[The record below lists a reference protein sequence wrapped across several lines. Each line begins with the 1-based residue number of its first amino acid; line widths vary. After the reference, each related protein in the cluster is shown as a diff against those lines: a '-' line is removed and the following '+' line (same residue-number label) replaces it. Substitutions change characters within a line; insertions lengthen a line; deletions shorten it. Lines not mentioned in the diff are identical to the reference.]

1 MFAWLRL
8 NKCLTNSLAWLAVQ
22 TDCQALHLLSA
33 CGALTRC
40 EKYEKSVQF
49 LHVEYC
55 LAGKM
60 IKCFFTCASRRV
72 WTTFWMSGWKVVYWW
87 HCVSAF
93 YVRVCASA
101 YVSVSKSIHANV
113 VLNVNFWSVLFTL
126 VVSVEVPF
134 ACNIVRKCC
143 NQPHLLCLLASP
155 FYLHPLCPLFI
166 IKPQLSIWTLY
177 TLTFTQN

>member
-1 MFAWLRL
+1 MLPEGFGPPFEWVAERL
-8 NKCLTNSLAWLAVQ
+8 CTGGTV
-22 TDCQALHLLSA
+22 
-33 CGALTRC
+33 
-40 EKYEKSVQF
+40 F
-49 LHVEYC
+49 LHFMC
-55 LAGKM
+55 
-60 IKCFFTCASRRV
+60 
-72 WTTFWMSGWKVVYWW
+72 
-87 HCVSAF
+87 
-93 YVRVCASA
+93 VCASA

-177 TLTFTQN
+177 TLTFTQNLKWNFVKRIGGHLKTVACAKLPNTWKSL

>member
-1 MFAWLRL
+1 MWKTNAMWEVWKVSAVFACWILPRWENDKML
-8 NKCLTNSLAWLAVQ
+8 FHVCFQKGL
-22 TDCQALHLLSA
+22 DHLLNQWLKGCVLVALCFCILCA
-33 CGALTRC
+33 C
-40 EKYEKSVQF
+40 
-49 LHVEYC
+49 
-55 LAGKM
+55 
-60 IKCFFTCASRRV
+60 V
-72 WTTFWMSGWKVVYWW
+72 W
-87 HCVSAF
+87 
-93 YVRVCASA
+93 
-101 YVSVSKSIHANV
+101 VSKSIHANV

-143 NQPHLLCLLASP
+143 NQPHLLCLLSSP